1 MSNIAAE
8 WRWAI
13 FLAVCVLAVVVVSF
27 DRRRRRP
34 SIASMPSS
42 LFGRRQSA
50 THAPETGES
59 QGPEGGRVIRLDDL
73 PPPMP
78 NGSAVSSEE
87 HPFPPIGEIGAHQPP
102 PPPWSDEIT
111 VTIDLTELEDEQEVV
126 DITVESEMAAL
137 PADPWS

>member
-13 FLAVCVLAVVVVSF
+13 FLAVCVIAVVGVSLA
-27 DRRRRRP
+27 RRRKRP

-42 LFGRRQSA
+42 LFRRRPSA
-50 THAPETGES
+50 TPTPETDEP

-73 PPPMP
+73 PPPLP
-78 NGSAVSSEE
+78 TGSAVSSDE
-87 HPFPPIGEIGAHQPP
+87 HPFPPIGEIVAHQPP
-102 PPPWSDEIT
+102 PPPRSDELL
-111 VTIDLTELEDEQEVV
+111 VTIDLTELEDEQEVI